1 MLNSI
6 PLRFVANT
14 SSQALSLI
22 SSNFTGGKMPAFA
35 QRMSTP
41 PNSAATVAMTSSIS
55 PCSLTSPRQNIT
67 VLPRPR
73 RASTVAAPSGSFR
86 PSKQTRAPSWAKT
99 PAMPLPMPLVPP
111 VTITD
116 LFLIDVS
123 TESSLFIR
131 SASVSEGLFL
141 GSQLTFAMTRAR
153 KAPEVFAFDRL
164 LYDASSLR
172 LVDQIREF
180 GLSRG
185 RSSFRKR
192 YHDPNNVE
200 CAWNNYRAG
209 EALGGRVA
217 NSRVSSKHI
226 RFAAAQQLNRIGRD
240 MCAQRYAYN
249 LRRFQVMT

>member
-1 MLNSI
+1 
-6 PLRFVANT
+6 
-14 SSQALSLI
+14 
-22 SSNFTGGKMPAFA
+22 
-35 QRMSTP
+35 
-41 PNSAATVAMTSSIS
+41 
-55 PCSLTSPRQNIT
+55 
-67 VLPRPR
+67 
-73 RASTVAAPSGSFR
+73 
-86 PSKQTRAPSWAKT
+86 
-99 PAMPLPMPLVPP
+99 MPLPMPLVPP

-153 KAPEVFAFDRL
+153 KAQRFPASLSIARLACNIRRSPPDLARSVWRDANAPEVFAFDRL